1 MEGSERENL
10 LMHHLHMVASTAK
23 RQRVDEGDDGIDEP
37 RRTVPRP
44 IKFRGRVLEALD
56 FCERRAGPEPWEV
69 RLAQSSRL
77 AWAHGFLSRLAS
89 FGYNIN
95 ILLPTIF
102 EPLPE
107 EIHHGLRTIFT
118 SVGVLSQVAQQQ
130 QEDWRLLDWS
140 EPNPEEQALQE
151 KASWQLLD
159 EVYEKKGQLSCV
171 RVGYDPVSAQRK
183 RISFN
188 AATCHLTQMHPEEL
202 AARMSSHTMGMYMT
216 EFEFL
221 LMILDDVANAKQSS
235 ITRYCRLRFSASKFA
250 FVRYDKMRC
259 FDMRGRMV
267 RQEHFL
273 TPISSK
279 QLDDALNS
287 RPKQCLIVQM
297 TRPGQRMSAQSLMTS
312 FDSDRT
318 EGSISRMCQ
327 TVGGRLKCV
336 CVCLCQCVCA

>member
-89 FGYNIN
+89 FGYNNN

-183 RISFN
+183 RLSFN

-221 LMILDDVANAKQSS
+221 LMILDDVANAKQSRPDDKAR
-235 ITRYCRLRFSASKFA
+235 TAHVCAVADDKLRLRPHRGLDFSH
-250 FVRYDKMRC
+250 VPNRR
-259 FDMRGRMV
+259 
-267 RQEHFL
+267 RQ
-273 TPISSK
+273 T
-279 QLDDALNS
+279 Q
-287 RPKQCLIVQM
+287 V
-297 TRPGQRMSAQSLMTS
+297 
-312 FDSDRT
+312 
-318 EGSISRMCQ
+318 
-327 TVGGRLKCV
+327 CV
-336 CVCLCQCVCA
+336 CVFVPVCLCLRAPAPPLSHIVHTHTGCARCCKHTCTRCNR